1 MENRRWR
8 GSRGTGERISCSG
21 GRAVRVLQG
30 PILLT
35 QGPPVRHGGCVA
47 GWETLRVAA
56 GVAWSLAVGGASMS
70 TRTVSKSN
78 RKWVFLALAV
88 AGLVAAYALFGFYG
102 VPRIVRH
109 QVLGFVA
116 ESYGRQAE
124 LGPVR
129 FNPFTFVLEARD
141 FSMPDADRERM
152 LAFDRLHLDL
162 EPASAWR
169 LAPSFT
175 AIELDR
181 PYIRTLVRPDGSLNL
196 EDLAKPFP
204 ADSEEE
210 EPARLFV
217 DRFVVR
223 GGEIAFEDR
232 SRPSPFRAHLRPVSF
247 DLRDFSTTGQTGNVY
262 ALRGSSTRGERF
274 AWDGRFAVNPLA
286 ARGRFEVTDLEARTI
301 ASYLE
306 DSLDFEL
313 SNGRV
318 ALTGDYDFA
327 AVDPVS
333 LIVNVQK
340 ISVAGLGI
348 RPRGGDLDYVQDAS
362 VDLGGVRLDLAR
374 ERVDVGSLR
383 LTAGTVRAWRDPQ
396 GKINLTELLPP
407 DSAETPPER
416 KAPPRTASTT
426 ETRRSA
432 AAAAAA
438 SREAMAT
445 ASATP
450 ASAAKTAS
458 TSVAAPAAAS
468 GVAPTPNP
476 ALIPTRQA
484 SAPQADEPNESESEW
499 LVSVPDIAV
508 ENLRVEVEDRFVK
521 PAAKFVLAPITAR
534 VKGYST
540 APGVELDAD
549 AKLRI
554 NESADVSA
562 RAKVS
567 PEAGTVAA
575 HVDVKSLNLPSLQ
588 PYLNTYT
595 QVSVLSGSLTTGL
608 DVERN
613 AKGVLTVK
621 GDSDVEKLRLIDN
634 ALKQDMLKW
643 DHLRVAGIDYVSEPA
658 RLRISNIAARAPY
671 ARVIIA
677 PDQTLN
683 LTKALSP
690 APGSSPA
697 AVQTVETS
705 TGETK
710 APGGNPGEMQIS
722 IGTVRVTDGSANFA
736 DFWIQPNYAV
746 SIQNMN
752 GTVNG
757 LSSDA
762 KSRAKV
768 KLEGKVDRYAPAN
781 IEGEMN
787 LLSAALFTDMRVS
800 FKGVEMTSVTPYSGR
815 FAGYKIEKGK
825 LSIDVAYKIDNRAL
839 SAEQKFVID
848 QLQLGE
854 RVESPDA
861 VRLPLKLAVAL
872 LKDRNGVI
880 DLDLPISGSL
890 DDPEFRIGPIIWK
903 AVVNLL
909 TKVATA
915 PFALLGNLF
924 GGGEEMNLI
933 EFAPGE
939 STLDPV
945 AQERLASMVK
955 ALQERP
961 QLQLDIPVAWSPE
974 VDAEPLAARKMD
986 ERLQSLASEQN
997 GGDTPSTNARETR
1010 GTGPRAEEGG
1020 ARQVSTR
1027 GEQRS
1032 DNGDTKA
1039 SVADDPAKRFDLL
1052 LAQYRADF
1060 GAEAPPPPA
1069 TAALLDLPK
1078 RKRDPAAYT
1087 AANAE
1092 LEKVIREKVT
1102 VSESE
1107 FQELAQARARAI
1119 QDALLGSG
1127 EIDNTRVFLLA
1138 ASPTKPT
1145 GGKVQLALSLK

>member
-1 MENRRWR
+1 
-8 GSRGTGERISCSG
+8 
-21 GRAVRVLQG
+21 
-30 PILLT
+30 
-35 QGPPVRHGGCVA
+35 
-47 GWETLRVAA
+47 
-56 GVAWSLAVGGASMS
+56 MS
-70 TRTVSKSN
+70 TRTISKSN
-78 RKWVFLALAV
+78 RKWLFLALAV

-102 VPRIVRH
+102 VPRIVRS

-116 ESYGRQAE
+116 ENYGRQAE
-124 LGPVR
+124 LGQVR

-152 LAFDRLHLDL
+152 LAFDRLHVDLD
-162 EPASAWR
+162 PASAWR

-181 PYIRTLVRPDGSLNL
+181 PYIRTVVRPDGSLNL

-217 DRFVVR
+217 DRFVVS

-262 ALRGSSTRGERF
+262 ALRGASTRGERF
-274 AWDGRFAVNPLA
+274 AWDGRFAVNPLG

-374 ERVDVGSLR
+374 ERVDVGSVR
-383 LTAGTVRAWRDPQ
+383 LTAGTVRAWRDAE
-396 GKINLTELLPP
+396 GKINLTELMP
-407 DSAETPPER
+407 DESTETPPER
-416 KAPPRTASTT
+416 KSSPQTASAAEAPRPATT
-426 ETRRSA
+426 VAT
-432 AAAAAA
+432 A
-438 SREAMAT
+438 SRVAPNT

-450 ASAAKTAS
+450 ASAAETAGPS
-458 TSVAAPAAAS
+458 AAAPATAS
-468 GVAPTPNP
+468 DGPPTPDGP
-476 ALIPTRQA
+476 ATASDGSPTPDPAPIPTRQA
-484 SAPQADEPNESESEW
+484 SAPQADEPSESESGW

-521 PAAKFVLAPITAR
+521 PAAKFVIAPISAQ

-540 APGVELDAD
+540 AAGVELEAD

-554 NESADVSA
+554 DESTDVSA
-562 RAKVS
+562 NAKLS

-608 DVERN
+608 DIERN
-613 AKGVLTVK
+613 ANGVLTVK

-634 ALKQDMLKW
+634 ALKEDMLKW
-643 DHLRVAGIDYVSEPA
+643 DHLHVAGIDYVSQPA

-671 ARVIIA
+671 ARLIIA

-697 AVQTVETS
+697 AVQTVQTG

-710 APGGNPGEMQIS
+710 APGGNPGEMKIS

-752 GTVNG
+752 GTVTG

-787 LLSAALFTDMRVS
+787 LLSAALFTDMKVS

-861 VRLPLKLAVAL
+861 VHLPLKLAVAL

-939 STLDPV
+939 STLDPT

-961 QLQLDIPVAWSPE
+961 QLQLEVPVAWSPE

-997 GGDTPSTNARETR
+997 GGGSGSTNARETK
-1010 GTGPRAEEGG
+1010 GTGPRADEGG
-1020 ARQVSTR
+1020 AQRVSTR
-1027 GEQRS
+1027 GEQQS
-1032 DNGDTKA
+1032 DAGDAKA
-1039 SVADDPAKRFDLL
+1039 PAADDPAKRFDLL

-1087 AANAE
+1087 AANDE
-1092 LEKVIREKVT
+1092 LEKLIREKVT

-1145 GGKVQLALSLK
+1145 DGKLQLALSLK